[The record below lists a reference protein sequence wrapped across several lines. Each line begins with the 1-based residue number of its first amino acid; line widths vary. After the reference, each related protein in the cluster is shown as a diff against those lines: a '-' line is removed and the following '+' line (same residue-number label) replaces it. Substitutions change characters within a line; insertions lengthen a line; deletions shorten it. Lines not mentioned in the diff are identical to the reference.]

1 MSDKMNIKCDHKRH
15 GCQKNSFIWINYS
28 KKMIYLEIP
37 KNGSTFMKKILSNEW
52 KNLDKKKYIDNNN
65 CYSNYF
71 VFTIFRDMEER
82 IVSNYKD
89 FCLSNKGG
97 RVNQMCNLFKL
108 PKNAIKQLSFSDFL
122 KLASKYNDH
131 HWNSQIKYMYLTLEK
146 KPIIYNI
153 KDLDKLLEKL
163 NIKNE
168 ERENQS
174 IKKSFEITNDERKL
188 IENIYKEDYENLE
201 LIYNNMFKSD

>member
-1 MSDKMNIKCDHKRH
+1 
-15 GCQKNSFIWINYS
+15 
-28 KKMIYLEIP
+28 
-37 KNGSTFMKKILSNEW
+37 
-52 KNLDKKKYIDNNN
+52 
-65 CYSNYF
+65 
-71 VFTIFRDMEER
+71 MEER

-89 FCLSNKGG
+89 FCLSNKDI

-108 PKNAIKQLSFSDFL
+108 PKIAIKQLSFSDFL

-153 KDLDKLLEKL
+153 KDLDKLIEKL
-163 NIKNE
+163 NFKNE
-168 ERENQS
+168 KRENQS